1 MTKRNRIK
9 GQTLIYKT
17 LLRSIKIEQQVPHQ
31 KKTQKKTK
39 LNSGRVS
46 RSSSTSVNYS
56 NWYCWNIFILY
67 QSSRWALVLR
77 PKTSKTLFG
86 PVHFSCSFYL
96 ELYKNKFKNLNQ
108 TSKFKFSFRGL
119 PVLCMCFKMRM
130 VPEFHPLE
138 IGMTVWHMIF

>member
-9 GQTLIYKT
+9 EQTMIYKT

-31 KKTQKKTK
+31 KKTR

-77 PKTSKTLFG
+77 PKTSKTLFW

-96 ELYKNKFKNLNQ
+96 ELYKNKFKIRPVNSNFHFEDCLYYVCVLRWEWYLNF
-108 TSKFKFSFRGL
+108 TLLK
-119 PVLCMCFKMRM
+119 
-130 VPEFHPLE
+130 
-138 IGMTVWHMIF
+138 